1 MFSLVLC
8 FININIAVHCQSVYG
23 FQATPS
29 AAFLSDVDAVVGTA
43 VSRSA
48 RNNHKN
54 LANCC
59 GFTSAA
65 VNHSS
70 PLLLFELAGVFFRFT
85 RGYFPMNPFLQVL
98 SGNGH

>member
-1 MFSLVLC
+1 MFSLVLY
-8 FININIAVHCQSVYG
+8 FININILVYCQSVYG

-29 AAFLSDVDAVVGTA
+29 AAFLSDVDDVVGTA

-54 LANCC
+54 LVNRS
-59 GFTSAA
+59 GFTSGA

-70 PLLLFELAGVFFRFT
+70 PPLLF
-85 RGYFPMNPFLQVL
+85 
-98 SGNGH
+98 